1 MTCYAFWVEMWFVFL
16 SIVIP
21 MIVGISGCASHQ
33 VPDKEGHRI
42 ERLSHQI
49 EQLNRRVTELSRQL
63 AEQRARTAEASLIH
77 RTAVCQAPEPMRSV
91 SAAVS
96 VEVELRAAQR
106 ALARLI
112 ERLDLTPETRRE
124 LLQNLK
130 PTRSLDTENPWM
142 ATK

>member
-1 MTCYAFWVEMWFVFL
+1 MRFTFLIIVF
-16 SIVIP
+16 P
-21 MIVGISGCASHQ
+21 MMVGISGCAGHQ
-33 VPDKEGHRI
+33 LPDNEGHRI

-77 RTAVCQAPEPMRSV
+77 EMAVCHAPEPMRSV
-91 SAAVS
+91 SSAVS
-96 VEVELRAAQR
+96 VEVELHAAQR

-112 ERLDLTPETRRE
+112 ERLDLSPETRRE
-124 LLQNLK
+124 ILQNLK